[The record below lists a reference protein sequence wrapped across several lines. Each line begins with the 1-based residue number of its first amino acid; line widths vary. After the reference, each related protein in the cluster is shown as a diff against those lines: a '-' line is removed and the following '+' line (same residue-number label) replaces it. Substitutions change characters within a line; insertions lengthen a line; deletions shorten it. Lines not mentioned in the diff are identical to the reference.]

1 MLTTIDK
8 ERGCE
13 PVAIPQPRQPR
24 APESL
29 VTVGA
34 KPVALWVLVSVL
46 ALVASG
52 LAVSRVKVLGFSLGL
67 GLLAGPSDDAEVLS
81 LPWEL
86 PYGKGMWMWQPEKS
100 DGGDVETI
108 LTRAKEVGLTHIYVR
123 TGSTWDGFYAGEW
136 LDKLLPKAHAAGIRI
151 YGWDFPRL
159 IDPAADVERGLAAI
173 RYQTPGG
180 HRLDGFAPDIETQSE
195 GTRIS
200 AEAAIA
206 YADAL
211 RAGAGVGYPLIACVP
226 RPSPWT
232 KSFFPYAE
240 VVSRFD
246 AVAPMVYWLNRQPG
260 PDVQGAIN
268 HLRDLGK
275 PVFPVGQAYDGAPE
289 GGRRGVPPRAELH
302 SFMQTAHAEGAQG
315 VSFWSWQAADQ
326 QAWDAIRDAG
336 EFARPGPPAGP
347 KAVLAVQPIV
357 LEAG

>member
-8 ERGCE
+8 ERGCD

-24 APESL
+24 EPQSL

-34 KPVALWVLVSVL
+34 RPVAVWVLVSVL

-67 GLLAGPSDDAEVLS
+67 GLLQGPPEAKVVDLE
-81 LPWEL
+81 WQL
-86 PYGKGMWMWQPEKS
+86 PYGKGMWMWQPDKS
-100 DGGDVETI
+100 DGGDVDTI
-108 LTRAKEVGLTHIYVR
+108 VKRAKEVGLTHIYVR
-123 TGSTWDGFYAGEW
+123 TGSSWDGFYAADW

-173 RYQTPGG
+173 RYRSSGG
-180 HRLDGFAPDIETQSE
+180 HRLDGFAADIETQSE
-195 GTRIS
+195 GTRVS
-200 AEAAIA
+200 AEAATA
-206 YADAL
+206 YGEAL
-211 RAGAGVGYPLIACVP
+211 RAGAGEGYPLIASVP

-240 VVSRFD
+240 VVTRFD

-260 PDVQGAIN
+260 PDVQGAIED
-268 HLRDLGK
+268 LRGLGK
-275 PVFPVGQAYDGAPE
+275 PIFPVGQAYDGAPE
-289 GGRRGVPPRAELH
+289 GGRPGVPPREELH
-302 SFMQTAHAEGAQG
+302 SFMQTAQAEGAQG
-315 VSFWSWQAADQ
+315 VSFWSWQAANQ
-326 QAWDAIRDAG
+326 QAWDAIRDAS
-336 EFARPGPPAGP
+336 EFKVTVSGGN
-347 KAVLAVQPIV
+347 AVLAAQPIV